1 VKSLAQRLAFA
12 RELRGLTQAE
22 LARRAHCSQSTL
34 GNAEAGLRHSLRD
47 LVAVARALEVSV
59 DWLYDGK
66 GEAPIASGLAV
77 NETRA
82 TYGAPYWLFSAELFN
97 TIRTLPAD
105 GVLRLENTLRA
116 VLGLSP
122 TNEL

>member
-1 VKSLAQRLAFA
+1 MKSLAQRLAFA

-22 LARRAHCSQSTL
+22 LARRSHCSQSTL

-47 LVAVARALEVSV
+47 LVAVARALDVSV

-66 GEAPIASGLAV
+66 GEPPTSSLAV
-77 NETRA
+77 KEPRA
-82 TYGAPYWLFSAELFN
+82 AYVVPYWLFSDELFT
-97 TIRTLPAD
+97 TICTLPPD
-105 GVLRLENTLRA
+105 SVLRLENTLRA

-122 TNEL
+122 ASEL